1 MTVGTVKWFD
11 ASKGYGS
18 ILTADGKDVFVH
30 FSEIRCSGFRTL
42 TRGEALCEI
51 VALRVGGEEV
61 EFEIRESERG
71 FHAANV
77 NRH

>member
-1 MTVGTVKWFD
+1 MIVGTVKWFD

-18 ILTADGKDVFVH
+18 ILTEDGKDVFVH

-42 TRGEALCEI
+42 TRGE
-51 VALRVGGEEV
+51 EV

-77 NRH
+77 DRH

>member
-1 MTVGTVKWFD
+1 MILGTVKWFD
-11 ASKGYGS
+11 ESKGCGC
-18 ILTADGKDVFVH
+18 ILAEDGRDVFVH
-30 FSEIRCSGFRTL
+30 FSEIRCNGFRTL
-42 TRGEALCEI
+42 SR
-51 VALRVGGEEV
+51 GEEV

>member
-42 TRGEALCEI
+42 TRGE
-51 VALRVGGEEV
+51 EV